1 MMNIQDIIQ
10 SAIAIA
16 ENYHTSQHTKK
27 LQELSGAIQE
37 NKLKVVVLGDFK
49 AGKST
54 LLNRLFIHKDML
66 PTDHLEATAVP
77 THLSN
82 GSMSMNTWMR
92 NPYGEDV
99 LVTERRTFSDADVAA
114 TVTAS
119 SEADRAIKAQRYSR
133 VNITM
138 PGILPDNITLVDTP
152 GLNTPNTAIY
162 TGTME
167 EARTADAIL
176 YVVRGKQLSA
186 REESI
191 LLDLAGG
198 QKLKVPVHIVL
209 THDAAANIST
219 AQLQNISQSIKAQLK
234 LNNVDCGVSI
244 FALDGC
250 DSQKTT
256 ASITSKIDTT
266 YADDFDFGFAPAVTP
281 AAAPV
286 ATTPDSTA
294 NLEAEL
300 LAFFNGA
307 VRRGRTARMARELTP
322 VLLALKT
329 AVQARLSLAGA
340 NESEIARIEADKKN
354 IRDEY
359 LRVVK
364 SLLLDVRIAQAA
376 FGKGIEKDLDE
387 LSETYI
393 NKINAQQKAGDILV
407 TVSTWHQDIPGRL
420 QRCIAHRKN
429 ELELDITRIFDKHV
443 QDMKSDLEKNLV
455 PGQVD
460 TSMPSDWLIKFIN
473 MVPNWAIIVSDY
485 LICDFL
491 SPLPIWMDAPLRM
504 FADKIPVI
512 KDLLPTNIVA
522 ALARKMV
529 IGKLTDCIREVQE
542 QMRNQLDSQFAE
554 LNKKLARQLED
565 ADIFA
570 EQDAAIAA
578 YRNGTLTADQK
589 LQLQSDMEQIDQWNL
604 SI

>member
-1 MMNIQDIIQ
+1 MNIQDIIQ

-16 ENYHTSQHTKK
+16 ENYHASQHTKK
-27 LQELSGAIQE
+27 LQELSGAIRE

-92 NPYGEDV
+92 NPNGEDV

-186 REESI
+186 REEAI

-250 DSQKTT
+250 NSQKTT
-256 ASITSKIDTT
+256 APITSKIDTT

-281 AAAPV
+281 AAASV
-286 ATTPDSTA
+286 ATTPASTA
-294 NLEAEL
+294 DLEDEL
-300 LAFFNGA
+300 LAFFNGE
-307 VRRGRTARMARELTP
+307 VRRGRTARIARELTP
-322 VLLALKT
+322 VLLSLKT

-364 SLLLDVRIAQAA
+364 SLLLDVRTAQAA

-393 NKINAQQKAGDILV
+393 NKINAQEKAGDVLV

-485 LICDFL
+485 LICDLL

-504 FADKIPVI
+504 LAEKIPVI
-512 KDLLPTNIVA
+512 KELLPTNIVA

-529 IGKLTDCIREVQE
+529 IRKLTDCIREVQE
-542 QMRNQLDSQFAE
+542 QMRDQLDSQFAE

-604 SI
+604 NI

>member
-1 MMNIQDIIQ
+1 MNINDIIQ
-10 SAIAIA
+10 SAISLSEKYKTSAQTEQLRSLAEAIK
-16 ENYHTSQHTKK
+16 QD
-27 LQELSGAIQE
+27 
-37 NKLKVVVLGDFK
+37 KLKVVVLGEFK

-54 LLNRLFIHKDML
+54 LLNRLFIRKDML

-82 GSMSMNTWMR
+82 GPVGMNTWMR
-92 NPYGEDV
+92 NPDGEDV

-138 PGILPDNITLVDTP
+138 PGILPENITLVDTP
-152 GLNTPNTAIY
+152 GLNTTNTAIY
-162 TGTME
+162 TGTLE

-186 REESI
+186 REEAI
-191 LLDLAGG
+191 LLDLAGS
-198 QKLKVPVHIVL
+198 QRLKVPVHVVL

-219 AQLQNISQSIKAQLK
+219 AQQQNICQAIKAQLK
-234 LNNVDCGVSI
+234 LNNIDCGVSI

-250 DSQKTT
+250 GSLETT
-256 ASITSKIDTT
+256 APITNRIDTS
-266 YADDFDFGFAPAVTP
+266 YVDDFGFGFAPVVTPEPAVTEVS
-281 AAAPV
+281 ASAFC
-286 ATTPDSTA
+286 
-294 NLEAEL
+294 LEDEL
-300 LAFFNGA
+300 LAFFNGE
-307 VRRGRTARMARELTP
+307 VRRGRTARIARELTP
-322 VLLALKT
+322 VLLSLKT

-364 SLLLDVRIAQAA
+364 SLLLDVRTAQAA

-485 LICDFL
+485 LICDLL

-504 FADKIPVI
+504 LAEKIPVI
-512 KDLLPTNIVA
+512 KELLPSNIVA

-529 IGKLTDCIREVQE
+529 IRKLTDCIREVQE
-542 QMRNQLDSQFAE
+542 QMRDQLDSQFAE

-604 SI
+604 NI

>member
-1 MMNIQDIIQ
+1 MNINDILQ
-10 SAIAIA
+10 SAISLSEKYKTSAQTEQLRSLAEAI
-16 ENYHTSQHTKK
+16 K
-27 LQELSGAIQE
+27 QE
-37 NKLKVVVLGDFK
+37 KLKVVVLGDFK

-54 LLNRLFIHKDML
+54 LLNRLFIRKDML

-82 GSMSMNTWMR
+82 GPVGMNTWMR
-92 NPYGEDV
+92 NPDGEDV

-138 PGILPDNITLVDTP
+138 PGILPENITLVDTP
-152 GLNTPNTAIY
+152 GLNTTNTAIY
-162 TGTME
+162 TGTLE

-186 REESI
+186 REEAI
-191 LLDLAGG
+191 LLDLAGS
-198 QKLKVPVHIVL
+198 QRLKVPVHVVL

-219 AQLQNISQSIKAQLK
+219 AQQQNICQAIKAQLK
-234 LNNVDCGVSI
+234 LNNIDCGVSI

-250 DSQKTT
+250 GSLETT
-256 ASITSKIDTT
+256 APITNRIDTS
-266 YADDFDFGFAPAVTP
+266 YVDDFGFGFAPVVTHAPAVTEVS
-281 AAAPV
+281 ASAFC
-286 ATTPDSTA
+286 
-294 NLEAEL
+294 LEDEL
-300 LAFFNGA
+300 LAFFNGE
-307 VRRGRTARMARELTP
+307 VRRGRTARIARELTP

-359 LRVVK
+359 LRVVR
-364 SLLLDVRIAQAA
+364 SLLLDVRTAQAA

-393 NKINAQQKAGDILV
+393 NKINAQQKAGDVLV

-485 LICDFL
+485 LICDLL

-504 FADKIPVI
+504 LAEKIPVI
-512 KDLLPTNIVA
+512 KELLPTNIVA

-529 IGKLTDCIREVQE
+529 IRKLTDCIREVQE
-542 QMRNQLDSQFAE
+542 QMRDQLDSQFAE

-589 LQLQSDMEQIDQWNL
+589 LQLQGDMEQIDQWNL
-604 SI
+604 NI

>member
-1 MMNIQDIIQ
+1 MNINDIIQ
-10 SAIAIA
+10 SALSLSEKYKTSTQTERLRSLAEAIK
-16 ENYHTSQHTKK
+16 QD
-27 LQELSGAIQE
+27 
-37 NKLKVVVLGDFK
+37 KLKVVVLGDFK

-82 GSMSMNTWMR
+82 GPVGMNTWMR
-92 NPYGEDV
+92 NPDGEDV

-138 PGILPDNITLVDTP
+138 PGILPENITLVDTP
-152 GLNTPNTAIY
+152 GLNTTNTAIY
-162 TGTME
+162 TGTLE

-186 REESI
+186 REEAI
-191 LLDLAGG
+191 LLDLAGS
-198 QKLKVPVHIVL
+198 QRLKVPVHVVL

-219 AQLQNISQSIKAQLK
+219 AQQQNICQAIKAQLK
-234 LNNVDCGVSI
+234 LNNIDCGVSI

-250 DSQKTT
+250 GSLETT
-256 ASITSKIDTT
+256 ALITNRIDTS
-266 YADDFDFGFAPAVTP
+266 YVDDFGFGFAPVVTP
-281 AAAPV
+281 APAVTEVSAS
-286 ATTPDSTA
+286 AFC
-294 NLEAEL
+294 LEDEL
-300 LAFFNGA
+300 LAFFNGE
-307 VRRGRTARMARELTP
+307 VRRGRTARIARELTP
-322 VLLALKT
+322 ILLSLKT

-364 SLLLDVRIAQAA
+364 SLLLDVRTAQAA

-407 TVSTWHQDIPGRL
+407 TISTWHQDIPGRL

-491 SPLPIWMDAPLRM
+491 SPLPIWMDALLRM
-504 FADKIPVI
+504 FAEKIPVI

-542 QMRNQLDSQFAE
+542 QMRDQLDSQFAE

-589 LQLQSDMEQIDQWNL
+589 RQLQGDMEQIDQWNL
-604 SI
+604 NI

>member
-1 MMNIQDIIQ
+1 MNINDIIQ
-10 SAIAIA
+10 SAISLSEKYKTSAQTERLRSLAEAIK
-16 ENYHTSQHTKK
+16 QD
-27 LQELSGAIQE
+27 
-37 NKLKVVVLGDFK
+37 KLKVVVLGDFK

-82 GSMSMNTWMR
+82 GPVGMNTWMR
-92 NPYGEDV
+92 NPDGEDV

-138 PGILPDNITLVDTP
+138 PGILPENITLVDTP
-152 GLNTPNTAIY
+152 GLNTTNTAIY
-162 TGTME
+162 TGTLE

-186 REESI
+186 REEAI
-191 LLDLAGG
+191 LLDLAGS
-198 QKLKVPVHIVL
+198 QRLKVPVHVVL

-219 AQLQNISQSIKAQLK
+219 AQQQNICQAIKAQLK
-234 LNNVDCGVSI
+234 LNNIDCGVSI

-250 DSQKTT
+250 GSLETT
-256 ASITSKIDTT
+256 ALITNRIDTS
-266 YADDFDFGFAPAVTP
+266 YVDDFGFGFAPVVTP
-281 AAAPV
+281 APAVTEVSAS
-286 ATTPDSTA
+286 AFC
-294 NLEAEL
+294 LEDEL
-300 LAFFNGA
+300 LAFFNGE
-307 VRRGRTARMARELTP
+307 VRRGRTARIARELTP
-322 VLLALKT
+322 VLLSLKT
-329 AVQARLSLAGA
+329 AVQARLSMAGA

-364 SLLLDVRIAQAA
+364 SLLLDVRTAQAA

-407 TVSTWHQDIPGRL
+407 TISTWHQDIPGRL

-473 MVPNWAIIVSDY
+473 IVPNWAIIVSDY

-491 SPLPIWMDAPLRM
+491 SPLPIWMDALLRM
-504 FADKIPVI
+504 FAEKIPVI

-542 QMRNQLDSQFAE
+542 QMRDQLDYQFAE

-589 LQLQSDMEQIDQWNL
+589 RQLQDDMEQIDQWNL
-604 SI
+604 NI

>member
-1 MMNIQDIIQ
+1 MNINDIIQ
-10 SAIAIA
+10 SAISLSEKYKTSAQTERLRSLAEAIK
-16 ENYHTSQHTKK
+16 QD
-27 LQELSGAIQE
+27 
-37 NKLKVVVLGDFK
+37 KLKVVVLGDFK

-82 GSMSMNTWMR
+82 GPVGMNTWMR
-92 NPYGEDV
+92 NPDGEDV

-138 PGILPDNITLVDTP
+138 PGILPENITLVDTP
-152 GLNTPNTAIY
+152 GLNTTNTAIY
-162 TGTME
+162 TGTLE

-186 REESI
+186 REEAI
-191 LLDLAGG
+191 LLDLAGS
-198 QKLKVPVHIVL
+198 QRLKVPVHVVL

-219 AQLQNISQSIKAQLK
+219 AQQQNICQAIKAQLK
-234 LNNVDCGVSI
+234 LNNIDCGVSI

-250 DSQKTT
+250 GSLETT
-256 ASITSKIDTT
+256 ALITNRIDTS
-266 YADDFDFGFAPAVTP
+266 YVDDFGFGFAPVVTP
-281 AAAPV
+281 APAVTEVSAS
-286 ATTPDSTA
+286 AFC
-294 NLEAEL
+294 LEDEL
-300 LAFFNGA
+300 LAFFNGE
-307 VRRGRTARMARELTP
+307 VRRGRTARIARELTP
-322 VLLALKT
+322 VLLSLKT

-364 SLLLDVRIAQAA
+364 SLLLDVRTAQAA

-491 SPLPIWMDAPLRM
+491 SPLPIWMDALLRM
-504 FADKIPVI
+504 FAEKIPVI

-542 QMRNQLDSQFAE
+542 QMRDQLDSQFAE

-589 LQLQSDMEQIDQWNL
+589 RQLQGDMEQIDQWNL
-604 SI
+604 NI

>member
-1 MMNIQDIIQ
+1 MNINDIIQ
-10 SAIAIA
+10 SAISLSEKYKTSAQTEQLRSLAEAI
-16 ENYHTSQHTKK
+16 K
-27 LQELSGAIQE
+27 QE
-37 NKLKVVVLGDFK
+37 KLKVVVLGDFK

-54 LLNRLFIHKDML
+54 LLNRLFIRKDML

-82 GSMSMNTWMR
+82 GPVGMNTWMR
-92 NPYGEDV
+92 NPDGEDV

-138 PGILPDNITLVDTP
+138 PGILPENITLVDTP
-152 GLNTPNTAIY
+152 GLNTTNTAIY
-162 TGTME
+162 TGTLE

-186 REESI
+186 REEAI
-191 LLDLAGG
+191 LLDLAGS
-198 QKLKVPVHIVL
+198 QRLKVPVHVVL

-219 AQLQNISQSIKAQLK
+219 AQQQNICQAIKAQLK
-234 LNNVDCGVSI
+234 LNNIDCGVSI

-250 DSQKTT
+250 GSLENT
-256 ASITSKIDTT
+256 APITNRIDTS
-266 YADDFDFGFAPAVTP
+266 YVDDFGFGFAPVVTP
-281 AAAPV
+281 APAVTEVSAS
-286 ATTPDSTA
+286 AFC
-294 NLEAEL
+294 LEDEL
-300 LAFFNGA
+300 LAFFNGE
-307 VRRGRTARMARELTP
+307 VRRGRTARIARELTP
-322 VLLALKT
+322 VLLSLKT

-359 LRVVK
+359 LRVVR
-364 SLLLDVRIAQAA
+364 SLLLDVRTAQAA

-429 ELELDITRIFDKHV
+429 ELELDIARIFDKHV

-485 LICDFL
+485 LICDLL

-504 FADKIPVI
+504 LAEKIPVI
-512 KDLLPTNIVA
+512 KELLPTNIVA

-529 IGKLTDCIREVQE
+529 IRKLTDCIREVQE
-542 QMRNQLDSQFAE
+542 QMRDQLDSQFAE

-604 SI
+604 NI